1 MRFVY
6 GLRKEAKG
14 GRVMAFTRMEVRH
27 DLENTMVND
36 AWWNDDILDDYLCI
50 DDGNAEDD
58 YIDLEEEL
66 IW

>member
-1 MRFVY
+1 
-6 GLRKEAKG
+6 
-14 GRVMAFTRMEVRH
+14 MAFTRMEVRH

>member
-6 GLRKEAKG
+6 GLCKEKEG

-58 YIDLEEEL
+58 YINLEEEL